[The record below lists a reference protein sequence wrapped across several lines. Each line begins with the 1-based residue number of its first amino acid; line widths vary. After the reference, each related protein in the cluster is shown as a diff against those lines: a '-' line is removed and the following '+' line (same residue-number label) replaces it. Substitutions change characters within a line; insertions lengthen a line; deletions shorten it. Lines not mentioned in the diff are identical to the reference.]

1 MVVVMMSACLT
12 VSAVE
17 HESAKTLPA
26 EPDSIISVKI
36 LTAAEADSINKRSLQ
51 IINDTAKTIGKL
63 TVADSTK
70 VKRKSKRDWSTWQ
83 PDPKRAM
90 WLAIVLPG
98 AAQIYNQKYWKLPII
113 YGGFL
118 GCAYAMRWN
127 NQMYHDYS
135 QAYLD
140 IMDDDPNT
148 QSYNQFLHLGQ
159 RIESN
164 NEERFKQLFKKRK
177 DYYRRYRD
185 MSFFIMVGVY
195 ALSVID
201 AYVDASLAQFD
212 ISDDLSF
219 RVAPSVINTQYS
231 NNPLKSGGLGL
242 QCSLTF

>member
-98 AAQIYNQKYWKLPII
+98 AGQIYNQKYWKLPII

-185 MSFFIMVGVY
+185 MSFFIMVGFY